1 LIEWE
6 GGTRKKIYLILEKEG
21 GIDARFSVIE
31 TGRDG
36 SVKIKGPSVLQYSL
50 FLNF

>member
-1 LIEWE
+1 LSEWK
-6 GGTRKKIYLILEKEG
+6 GGTRKKEA
-21 GIDARFSVIE
+21 GITARFLLE

-36 SVKIKGPSVLQYSL
+36 TVKIKGPSVLQYSL